1 MLLNER
7 EKYMSNI
14 IGFDL
19 HGADNGMEAIIEGLS
34 LYLKESASTSSFKL
48 FGNSEEAAPLLKKY
62 NLDTHQNIS
71 VVNTTEVIEN
81 SEEPALA
88 IRRKKNSSMVVGANA
103 LKNDEVDCFVSSG
116 STGALV
122 ASGVFIIGRLP
133 GIDRPAIGGLMP
145 STTSRPTLI
154 LDLGANVETKS
165 EHLTQYATLGSEFME
180 RVFKVDNPKVGLIN
194 VGSEDGKGNS
204 LYKETFYSLQEMNL
218 NFIGNVEAREV
229 LTTDA
234 DVLVI
239 DGFSGNI
246 LLKSIEGTVAVFNT
260 ELKKAF
266 LANLKTKISAL
277 LVKNS
282 LSSMKG
288 NFDYRELGA
297 TPVFGVQK
305 ILLKAHGS
313 SDSLAFK
320 NAFRSADEMVTSNF
334 LNNLK

>member
-1 MLLNER
+1 
-7 EKYMSNI
+7 MSNI

-19 HGADNGMEAIIEGLS
+19 HGADRGMEAVIEGLS
-34 LYLKESASTSSFKL
+34 LYLKESKSTSEFKL
-48 FGNSEEAAPLLKKY
+48 FGDRPQALTLLEKY
-62 NLDTHQNIS
+62 GLDTNQNIS
-71 VVNTTEVIEN
+71 VVHTTEVIEN

-88 IRRKKNSSMVVGANA
+88 IRKKKDSSMVVGANA

-122 ASGVFIIGRLP
+122 ASGVFIIGRIK

-145 STTSRPTLI
+145 STNGRPTLI

-180 RVFKVDNPKVGLIN
+180 RVFKIEQPKVGLVNI
-194 VGSEDGKGNS
+194 GSEDGKGNT
-204 LYKETFYSLQEMNL
+204 LYKETFYSLQAMDL
-218 NFIGNVEAREV
+218 NFVGNVEARDV

-266 LANLKTKISAL
+266 LKNIKTKISAL
-277 LVKNS
+277 LVKSS
-282 LSSMKG
+282 LSDMKG

-297 TPVFGVQK
+297 TPIFGVNK

>member
-1 MLLNER
+1 
-7 EKYMSNI
+7 MSNT

-19 HGADNGMEAIIEGLS
+19 HGADKGMDAVIAGLD
-34 LYLKESASTSSFKL
+34 LYIKESNTTSHFKL
-48 FGNSEEAAPLLKKY
+48 FGNEQEANQILKKY
-62 NLDTHQNIS
+62 QLDTNQNIT

-88 IRRKKNSSMVVGANA
+88 LRKKKDSSMVVGANA
-103 LKNDEVDCFVSSG
+103 LKNKEVDCFVSSG

-122 ASGVFIIGRLP
+122 AAGIFIVGRIKGV
-133 GIDRPAIGGLMP
+133 DRPALGGMMP
-145 STTSRPTLI
+145 STTGRPSLI
-154 LDLGANVETKS
+154 LDLGANVEAKA
-165 EHLTQYATLGSEFME
+165 EHLVQYGKLGSDFMSS
-180 RVFKVDNPKVGLIN
+180 VYKIDQPKVALVN
-194 VGSEDGKGNS
+194 VGSEDGKGS
-204 LYKETFYSLQEMNL
+204 TLYKEAFYGLKDEDI
-218 NFIGNVEAREV
+218 NFVGNIEARDV
-229 LTTDA
+229 LTTDS

-266 LANLKTKISAL
+266 LKNLKTKVSAL

-282 LSSMKG
+282 LKQMKG
-288 NFDYRELGA
+288 QFDYRELGA
-297 TPVFGVQK
+297 TPVFGVNG

-320 NAFRSADEMVTSNF
+320 NAFRSADEMITSDF

>member
-1 MLLNER
+1 
-7 EKYMSNI
+7 MSNT

-19 HGADNGMEAIIEGLS
+19 HGADKGMEVVIEGLS
-34 LYLKESASTSSFKL
+34 LYLKETPTDSNFKL
-48 FGNSEEAAPLLKKY
+48 FGDQEQANQLLKKY
-62 NLDTHQNIS
+62 KLDTNQNIT
-71 VVNTTEVIEN
+71 VVHTTEVIEN

-88 IRRKKNSSMVVGANA
+88 LRRKKDSSMVVGANA

-122 ASGVFIIGRLP
+122 ASGVFIVGRIK

-145 STTSRPTLI
+145 STTGRPSLI

-165 EHLTQYATLGSEFME
+165 EHLMQYATLGSSFME
-180 RVFKVDNPKVGLIN
+180 SVFKIESPKVALIN
-194 VGSEDGKGNS
+194 VGSEDGKGNT
-204 LYKETFYSLQEMNL
+204 LYKDTFYGLKAMDL
-218 NFIGNVEAREV
+218 NFVGNIEARDV

-246 LLKSIEGTVAVFNT
+246 LLKSIEGTVAVFNS

-266 LANLKTKISAL
+266 LRNVKTKISAL
-277 LVKNS
+277 LVKSS
-282 LSSMKG
+282 LTEMKG

-297 TPVFGVQK
+297 TPIFGVKK

>member
-1 MLLNER
+1 
-7 EKYMSNI
+7 MSNI

-19 HGADNGMEAIIEGLS
+19 HGADKGMEAVIEGLS
-34 LYLKESASTSSFKL
+34 LYLKESKSESEFRL
-48 FGNSEEAAPLLKKY
+48 FGNQEQANELLKQY
-62 NLDTHQNIS
+62 NLDSNPKITVTH
-71 VVNTTEVIEN
+71 TTEVIEN

-88 IRRKKNSSMVVGANA
+88 LRRKKDSSMVVGANA
-103 LKNDEVDCFVSSG
+103 LKKDEIDCFVSSG

-122 ASGVFIIGRLP
+122 ASGVFIVGRLQ

-154 LDLGANVETKS
+154 LDLGANVETKP
-165 EHLTQYATLGSEFME
+165 EHLMQYATLGSEFME
-180 RVFKVDNPKVGLIN
+180 RVFKIESPKVGLVN
-194 VGSEDGKGNS
+194 VGSEDGKGNT
-204 LYKETFYSLQEMNL
+204 LYKETFYGLKEMDL
-218 NFIGNVEAREV
+218 NFVGNIEAREV
-229 LTTDA
+229 LTTEA

-246 LLKSIEGTVAVFNT
+246 LLKSIEGTVAVFNN

-266 LANLKTKISAL
+266 LSNVKTKISAL
-277 LVKNS
+277 LVKKS
-282 LSSMKG
+282 LKQMKG

-297 TPVFGVQK
+297 TPIFGVNK

-320 NAFRSADEMVTSNF
+320 NAFRSADEMVTSDF

>member
-1 MLLNER
+1 
-7 EKYMSNI
+7 MSNT

-19 HGADNGMEAIIEGLS
+19 HGADKGMEVVIEGLS
-34 LYLKESASTSSFKL
+34 LYLSETQTDSNFKL
-48 FGNSEEAAPLLKKY
+48 FGDQEQANQLLQKY
-62 NLDTHQNIS
+62 KLDSNPNIS
-71 VVNTTEVIEN
+71 VVHTTEVIEN

-88 IRRKKNSSMVVGANA
+88 LRRKKDSSMVVGANA

-122 ASGVFIIGRLP
+122 ASGVFIVGRIK

-145 STTSRPTLI
+145 STTGRPSLI
-154 LDLGANVETKS
+154 LDLGANVETKP
-165 EHLTQYATLGSEFME
+165 EHLMQYATLGSSFME
-180 RVFKVDNPKVGLIN
+180 SVFKIESPKVALIN
-194 VGSEDGKGNS
+194 VGSEDGKGNA
-204 LYKETFYSLQEMNL
+204 LYKETFYGLKEMDL
-218 NFIGNVEAREV
+218 NFVGNIEARDV

-246 LLKSIEGTVAVFNT
+246 LLKSIEGTVAVFNS

-266 LANLKTKISAL
+266 LRNIKTKVSAL
-277 LVKNS
+277 LVKKS
-282 LSSMKG
+282 LTEMKG

-297 TPVFGVQK
+297 TPIFGVNK

>member
-1 MLLNER
+1 
-7 EKYMSNI
+7 MSNI

-19 HGADNGMEAIIEGLS
+19 HGADKGMEAVIEGLS
-34 LYLKESASTSSFKL
+34 LYLEQSKSESEFNL
-48 FGNSEEAAPLLKKY
+48 FGNKVEADILLKKY
-62 NLDTHQNIS
+62 KLDTNSKIK
-71 VVNTTEVIEN
+71 VTNTTEVIEN

-88 IRRKKNSSMVVGANA
+88 LRRKKDSSMVVGANA
-103 LKNDEVDCFVSSG
+103 LKKGQVDCFVSSG

-122 ASGVFIIGRLP
+122 ASGVFIVGRTK
-133 GIDRPAIGGLMP
+133 GIERPAIGGLMP
-145 STTSRPTLI
+145 STTGRPTLI
-154 LDLGANVETKS
+154 LDLGANVETKP
-165 EHLTQYATLGSEFME
+165 EHLMQYATLGSEFME
-180 RVFKVDNPKVGLIN
+180 SVFKVDSPKVGLIN
-194 VGSEDGKGNS
+194 IGSEDGKGNT
-204 LYKETFYSLQEMNL
+204 LYKETFYGLKEMDL
-218 NFIGNVEAREV
+218 NFVGNIEAREV

-266 LANLKTKISAL
+266 LKNVKTKISAL
-277 LVKNS
+277 LVKKS
-282 LSSMKG
+282 LTDMKG

-297 TPVFGVQK
+297 TPIFGVNG